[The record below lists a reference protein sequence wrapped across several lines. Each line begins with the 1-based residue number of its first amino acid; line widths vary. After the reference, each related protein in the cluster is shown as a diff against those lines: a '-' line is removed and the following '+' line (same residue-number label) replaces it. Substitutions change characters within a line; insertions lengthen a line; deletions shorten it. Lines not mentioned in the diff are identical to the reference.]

1 MSEVKEQVKYI
12 FDGPEEVE
20 IRRVL
25 RPGYFGITSFGK
37 SITRIGCPISERGHK
52 TGLTSVEEAYYENL
66 LNLKPGELNKH
77 SKWWDEV
84 FNVEYALRLNNSKGN
99 KLILDNPINQIRYK
113 VLLASNKIANSKIE
127 TNPDS
132 EFYIDNKELQA
143 KAENQSFEYEFDGM
157 ERILKMTTEERRNAL
172 RLFGKDKMDSMSE
185 LMLKSELGKMLKRDP
200 KKFVEILS
208 DADLNTKAWIYELV
222 EKGLLKR
229 DKNGF
234 KHNDTPLGSSIESA
248 VEYFS
253 NPVHQD
259 VKLILTSELN
269 KLKKKVTK

>member
-1 MSEVKEQVKYI
+1 MSEVKEQVKYK
-12 FDGPEEVE
+12 FDGPEEIE

-52 TGLTSVEEAYYENL
+52 TGLTDVEEAYYEQV
-66 LNLKPGELNKH
+66 LNLKAGELNRH
-77 SKWWDEV
+77 SKWWDDV
-84 FNVEYALRLNNSKGN
+84 FNIEHALRLNNSKTN
-99 KLILDNPINQIRYK
+99 KLILDNPINQLRYK
-113 VLLASNKIANSKIE
+113 VLLASSKIANSKIE
-127 TNPDS
+127 TTPDS

-143 KAENQSFEYEFDGM
+143 KAENQSFEYEFEGM
-157 ERILKMTTEERRNAL
+157 ERILKMSSDERKNAL
-172 RLFGKDKMDSMSE
+172 RLFGKTNMDTMSE
-185 LMLKSELGKMLKRDP
+185 LMLKSELGKQLKRDP

-222 EKGLLKR
+222 EKNLLKR

-234 KHNDTPLGSSIESA
+234 KHNDSPLGSSIESA
-248 VEYFS
+248 VEYFN